1 MFQKIRVCKK
11 FDKPRES
18 FLPNTDNF
26 LAFFIVFKWGRILES
41 AMDKQE
47 VQLMQNYVEI
57 VFLWKFLY

>member
-26 LAFFIVFKWGRILES
+26 LAFFIVYKLGRILER

-47 VQLMQNYVEI
+47 VQFNAKLRRNS
-57 VFLWKFLY
+57 FL